1 MLPRKYRINR
11 QLFKEIFAKGKS
23 FHSDLIFL
31 KIADLADKNS
41 CFTFVV
47 PIKTVKKA
55 VRRNKIKRRAR
66 AIIYK
71 NLSLFKNGVGAI
83 FFFKKGSEKLNFSE
97 LEKEIITISQK
108 SKILLE

>member
-11 QLFKEIFAKGKS
+11 QLFKEIFSKGKN

-31 KIADLADKNS
+31 KIADITDKNP

-47 PIKTVKKA
+47 PKKTVKKA
-55 VRRNKIKRRAR
+55 VIRNKIKRRAR
-66 AIIYK
+66 DIIYK

-83 FFFKKGSEKLNFSE
+83 FFFKKGSEKLNFPE
-97 LEKEIITISQK
+97 FQKEIMAISKK
-108 SKILLE
+108 SKII